1 MALESF
7 YGGKPGYSPVIKG
20 TFKYISKNDSRLRE
34 YTPEQL
40 EAKKYEIMDECFQD
54 PTYKDIWYGELCII
68 SSDSMYDAN
77 NGKIFRR
84 TLKKQSSDDT
94 YGTLYAEYLG
104 QIVGMPGGLP
114 KVVFNTIDKVK
125 QEAAYATE
133 GGYERWYPIGFDT
146 NSGIVETS
154 NESVSDIS
162 SVSTLNGSQGIEFVP
177 GRGEYDVENNTYN
190 WNDNLEYTW
199 VQVLKPE
206 ADGEESDGTAATL
219 NLGLK
224 IPYMYF
230 DAPDIESISYTKD
243 AKVSEVNL
251 NNHPF
256 YKKYK
261 FSIPDGV
268 RGIGIKNLRLESK
281 RKLNIINS
289 NDKVLDPS
297 KPLFKWDQNKQ
308 NIIVVIE
315 DETTNN
321 SYYYNFPNGYDED
334 RQFWV
339 YDLIVPNRNDDTL
352 NPNSVYIC
360 YAGDYE
366 GIKNVG
372 LDNDGSIYFQK
383 EDGSDI
389 TFDQKIKW
397 IDSITLDSNPTITN
411 GQNEEQENPNYGN
424 LNIAFNTGIE
434 DSLNWTLPLVKKII
448 VSPNTTQ
455 NKGEKINVE
464 LINNNNSP
472 RNLTLQKSVINQN
485 NETTYEDYL
494 LKYPTQLIIR
504 GPKEND
510 ISESSQYYYLDAIY
524 NDNSVVKLGPVGL
537 QNITTLGA
545 DIGLKTTNGNNT
557 IDANTYYL
565 PETFRNDALKFIIE
579 DIGLFNDLIDNN
591 TFPSFTV
598 TTTTT

>member
-125 QEAAYATE
+125 QEAIYATE

-154 NESVSDIS
+154 NDSVSVSNIS
-162 SVSTLNGSQGIEFVP
+162 SISTLNGSQGIEFVP
-177 GRGEYDVENNTYN
+177 GYDNGNY
-190 WNDNLEYTW
+190 NDNLEYTW

-206 ADGEESDGTAATL
+206 ADDEELDGTAATL

-230 DAPDIESISYTKD
+230 DTPDIESISYTKD
-243 AKVSEVNL
+243 AEISEVNL
-251 NNHPF
+251 NGHPF

-297 KPLFKWDQNKQ
+297 KPLFKWDQNKR
-308 NIIVVIE
+308 NIVVVTE
-315 DETTNN
+315 DETTHN

-334 RQFWV
+334 RQFWI

-366 GIKNVG
+366 GIKDVG
-372 LDNDGSIYFQK
+372 LDNDGSIHFQK
-383 EDGSDI
+383 EDGSNI

-397 IDSITLDSNPTITN
+397 IDSVTLDSNPTITDD
-411 GQNEEQENPNYGN
+411 QDEEQENPNYGN

-448 VSPNTTQ
+448 VSPNTAQ

-464 LINNNNSP
+464 LINNNNST

-485 NETTYEDYL
+485 NETIYEDYL
-494 LKYPTQLIIR
+494 LKYPKNLTIT
-504 GPKEND
+504 ND
-510 ISESSQYYYLDAIY
+510 NTYYYLTATY
-524 NDNSVVKLGPVGL
+524 NDEVSENLGPVGVR
-537 QNITTLGA
+537 NIEALGA
-545 DIGLKTTNGNNT
+545 DIGLKTSTGDNT
-557 IDANTYYL
+557 IDSNTYYL
-565 PETFRNDALKFIIE
+565 PNSFKPNPLQLVIE
-579 DIGLFNDLIDNN
+579 DIEINN
-591 TFPSFTV
+591 FEVFPSFIV
-598 TTTTT
+598 TTTT

>member
-20 TFKYISKNDSRLRE
+20 TFKYISKNDSRLQGH
-34 YTPEQL
+34 TPEQL

-125 QEAAYATE
+125 QEAVYATE
-133 GGYERWYPIGFDT
+133 DGYERWYPIGFDT

-154 NESVSDIS
+154 NDSVSNIS

-177 GRGEYDVENNTYN
+177 GYDNGNY
-190 WNDNLEYTW
+190 NDNLEYTW

-206 ADGEESDGTAATL
+206 ADSEELDGTAATL

-224 IPYMYF
+224 IPYIYF
-230 DAPDIESISYTKD
+230 DTPDIESISYTENAD
-243 AKVSEVNL
+243 ISEVNL
-251 NNHPF
+251 NGHPF

-297 KPLFKWDQNKQ
+297 KPLFKWDQNKR
-308 NIIVVIE
+308 NIVVVTE

-339 YDLIVPNRNDDTL
+339 YDLIVPNRNDNTL

-372 LDNDGSIYFQK
+372 LDNNGSIYFQK
-383 EDGSDI
+383 EDGSNI

-397 IDSITLDSNPTITN
+397 IDSVTLDSNLTITDD
-411 GQNEEQENPNYGN
+411 QNEEQENPDYGKFK
-424 LNIAFNTGIE
+424 IKFNDT
-434 DSLNWTLPLVKKII
+434 DDPVSWTLPLIKNI
-448 VSPNTTQ
+448 VVSSNTIE
-455 NKGEKINVE
+455 NKGKTINVE
-464 LINNNNSP
+464 LTSANNNGL
-472 RNLTLQKSVINQN
+472 RNLTLKQDTG
-485 NETTYEDYL
+485 ETDENHNPIYEDYF
-494 LKYPTQLIIR
+494 LKYPKNLTIT
-504 GPKEND
+504 ND
-510 ISESSQYYYLDAIY
+510 NTYYYLTATY
-524 NDNSVVKLGPVGL
+524 NDGVSNNLGPVGVRD
-537 QNITTLGA
+537 TKALGA
-545 DIGLKTTNGNNT
+545 DIGLKILGGDNT
-557 IDANTYYL
+557 IDSNTYYL
-565 PETFRNDALKFIIE
+565 PDSFKPDPLQLVIE
-579 DIGLFNDLIDNN
+579 DIGIDNFEV
-591 TFPSFTV
+591 FPSFII
-598 TTTTT
+598 TTT